1 MDVTRSEALNN
12 QIILANTYHLALQ
25 PGTELIRD
33 AGEDTG
39 GGLHKFMGWDR
50 NILTD
55 SGGFQMVSLLK
66 LAEITE
72 EGVTFENPFKDADDG
87 EEVGAENYDGGGNKK
102 RPHPSSTSAKQIKSQ
117 RMLLRPEDSIYHQ
130 NNIGSD
136 IMMALDDVVSSVAD
150 DDTRFRIATYRTL
163 RWLDR
168 CFSAHRRPHDQN
180 LFPIVQGGLDTS
192 LGGLRDICLAGFR
205 TRDDKAPGY
214 AIGGLAGGESKD
226 EFWRVVDRCCRAL
239 PDAKPRYLMGV
250 GYPLDLVVCTALGVD
265 MYDCVY
271 PTRTARF
278 GVALVDGEAP
288 GTLRLKGHGCAD
300 DYRAIM
306 EGCECMACGGGYTR
320 ARLHAM
326 LKNDSSLAVSLVTHH
341 NLAYMMSLNR
351 KMRDAIKKDSYG
363 NFARSFIRDQYRG
376 KENGGKDVPSWVKD
390 ALHAA
395 GVPLDAP

>member
-1 MDVTRSEALNN
+1 MPVGTKGTLKGLTPMDVAQSDALDN

-33 AGEDTG
+33 AGGGG
-39 GGLHKFMGWDR
+39 GGLHEFMGWDR
-50 NILTD
+50 NVLTD

-72 EGVTFENPFKDADDG
+72 EGVTFENPFEDQDRKA
-87 EEVGAENYDGGGNKK
+87 
-102 RPHPSSTSAKQIKSQ
+102 SKSQ
-117 RMLLRPEDSIYHQ
+117 RMLLRPEDSIHHQ

-136 IMMALDDVVSSVAD
+136 IMMALDDVVSSVSD
-150 DDTRFRIATYRTL
+150 DKTRFEIATYRTL

-168 CFSAHRRPHDQN
+168 CFAAHRRPHDQN
-180 LFPIVQGGLDTS
+180 LFPIVQGGLDVS
-192 LGGLRDICLAGFR
+192 PGGLRDICLAGFR
-205 TRDDKAPGY
+205 LRDDKAPGY

-226 EFWRVVDRCCRAL
+226 DFWRVVDHCCRAL

-300 DYRAIM
+300 DHRVIM
-306 EGCECMACGGGYTR
+306 EGCECAACCDGSDDGGGYTR

-326 LKNDSSLAVSLVTHH
+326 LKNDNPLAVSLVTHH
-341 NLAYMMSLNR
+341 NLAYMMNLNR
-351 KMRDAIKKDSYG
+351 QMRAAIKMDTYG
-363 NFARSFIRDQYRG
+363 DFATSFVRNQYRG
-376 KENGGKDVPSWVKD
+376 KAKGGLDVPSWVRD
-390 ALHAA
+390 ALEAA
-395 GVPLDAP
+395 GIGLD